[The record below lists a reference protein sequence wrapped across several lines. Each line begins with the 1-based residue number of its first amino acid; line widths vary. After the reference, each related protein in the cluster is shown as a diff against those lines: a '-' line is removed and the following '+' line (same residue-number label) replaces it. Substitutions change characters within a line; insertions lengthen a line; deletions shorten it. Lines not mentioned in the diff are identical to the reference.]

1 MDNFNEFDSPANV
14 PTKETGSIISHAL
27 EIFKNTFLY
36 CFLAVVIYFLL
47 SYLIQLITG
56 FNSTLLMEDIR
67 ESSSSG
73 GNFGYREIINTP
85 GFAAYSGV
93 SFFVGLL
100 LAPIFVGLIYIANK
114 SNFKQS
120 ISVSDLF
127 FAYKQNFLNIVV
139 YALITQILLT
149 IAFLMCI
156 IPGILVLPF
165 FMLGYPI
172 IMFENLGAI
181 EALKKSFS
189 IAQQDYG
196 TLLLTALLAGLISI
210 AGLVLCCVGVYLTIP
225 FVYIA
230 MYSTYCAYL
239 GAPRQLEQK

>member
-36 CFLAVVIYFLL
+36 CFLAVVIYFIL
-47 SYLIQLITG
+47 SYLIQLVTG
-56 FNSTLLMEDIR
+56 FNTTLLMEDMR
-67 ESSSSG
+67 ESG
-73 GNFGYREIINTP
+73 GDFSYTDIMRTP

-114 SNFKQS
+114 SNFKQT
-120 ISVSDLF
+120 ITVSDLF
-127 FAYKQNFLNIVV
+127 FAYKQNFLNIVI

-149 IAFLMCI
+149 IAFMMCI

-165 FMLGYPI
+165 FLLGYPI

-189 IAQQDYG
+189 IAQENYG

-225 FVYIA
+225 FFYIA

-239 GAPRQLEQK
+239 GAPRQLNIE